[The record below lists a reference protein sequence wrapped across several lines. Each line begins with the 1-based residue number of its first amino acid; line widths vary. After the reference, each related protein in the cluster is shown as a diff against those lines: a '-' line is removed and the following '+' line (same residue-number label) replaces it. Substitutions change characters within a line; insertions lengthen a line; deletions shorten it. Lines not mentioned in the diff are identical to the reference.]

1 VDGIILEAGNG
12 FVARVKIAYV
22 GGGSTRAPGTM
33 ASFVDHG
40 EDFAGSEIFLVDLD
54 ADRLAVVQRLAE
66 RMASSRGADLTVRAT
81 TDRREG
87 LEDCDLVLTSFR
99 PGGFEARVV
108 DERIPLKHG
117 ILGEETQGPGGFFMA
132 LRSIHVMQEIAEDM
146 EAVCPRAWVFNYTN
160 PINIVAEALTHH
172 TDIPVVSLCEGPIY
186 FPRRLADVA
195 DLDPD
200 LVHATMVGLNHASWS
215 VRHTYDGEELM
226 PLVEAAYARREGDPA
241 TPRDELRLLELA
253 ATMGAIPAEYLTHY
267 YFSEEVVA
275 ELAAKPTTRA
285 EDILA
290 ALPSYWAH
298 YEQEARADMPALDP
312 SRSRDGIGELELAV
326 DVMGAMLNGRDD
338 VFPVNLPN
346 NGALPQFPADLVVEV
361 PGRVTSTGIEP
372 ISQPPLPRHLLGLLE
387 MLGEYQAITAEAAW
401 RGTRVDAIRALASN
415 PLVLS
420 LAKAEA
426 VYTEMSAALARFLP
440 ERLLH

>member
-1 VDGIILEAGNG
+1 
-12 FVARVKIAYV
+12 VARVKIAYV

-40 EDFAGSEIFLVDLD
+40 ADFSGSEIVLVDLD

-66 RMASSRGADLTVRAT
+66 RMASSSGVDLTVRAT
-81 TDRREG
+81 TDRRDG
-87 LEDCDLVLTSFR
+87 LKDCDLVLTSFR
-99 PGGFEARVV
+99 PGGFEARVL

-117 ILGEETQGPGGFFMA
+117 LLGEETQGPGGFFMA
-132 LRSIHVMQEIAEDM
+132 LRSIHVIREIADDIV
-146 EAVCPRAWVFNYTN
+146 AVCPGAWIFNYTN

-172 TDIPVVSLCEGPIY
+172 TEIPVVSLCEGPIV

-200 LVHATMVGLNHASWS
+200 LVYATMVGLNHASWS

-226 PLVEAAYARREGDPA
+226 PLVEEAYARKEGDPA

-253 ATMGAIPAEYLTHY
+253 ATMGAIPAEYLTSY
-267 YFSEEVVA
+267 YFNDEVVG

-298 YEQEARADMPALDP
+298 YEEQARADAPVLDP
-312 SRSRDGIGELELAV
+312 RRSRDGIGELELAV
-326 DVMGAMLNGRDD
+326 DAMAAMLNGRDE
-338 VFPVNLPN
+338 VLPVNVPN
-346 NGALPQFPADLVVEV
+346 SGALPQFPTDLVVEV
-361 PGRVTSTGIEP
+361 PGRVTRTGVEP
-372 ISQPPLPRHLLGLLE
+372 IPQPPLPRHLLGLLQ
-387 MLGEYQAITAEAAW
+387 MLGEYQALTAEVAW
-401 RGTRVDAIRALASN
+401 QGTRVDAIRALASH

-426 VYTEMSAALARFLP
+426 VYAEMSAALSRFLP
-440 ERLLH
+440 ARLLG